1 MRNIMKK
8 KMDYDSFLALGEKLT
23 SMMVLGFLCILCS
36 LPVVTMGASMT
47 ALHKAMRL
55 YVVKGEKRLF
65 QSFFEA
71 FKKHFKLSTCV
82 WLLNLLM
89 IVILCFDLLFYG
101 DATTWVQKGGMV
113 VVTISLMVV
122 VFEMTMSSVLISWE
136 MTSKVKE
143 TFTLALTY
151 GLKCPYEALMMLL
164 LNLVFPAILFL
175 IASELLVLV
184 PGVISYLSWQFLP
197 KSLERYQKTMKI

>member
-1 MRNIMKK
+1 MVVNIMFSYLDKDGFVLEKK
-8 KMDYDSFLALGEKLT
+8 DFRDSKFWKLYTLAGNGIMVNLMFL
-23 SMMVLGFLCILCS
+23 ICS

-89 IVILCFDLLFYG
+89 ILILCFDLLF
-101 DATTWVQKGGMV
+101 
-113 VVTISLMVV
+113 
-122 VFEMTMSSVLISWE
+122 
-136 MTSKVKE
+136 
-143 TFTLALTY
+143 
-151 GLKCPYEALMMLL
+151 
-164 LNLVFPAILFL
+164 
-175 IASELLVLV
+175 
-184 PGVISYLSWQFLP
+184 
-197 KSLERYQKTMKI
+197 